1 MSIQYTLLK
10 TPLGNLLLASK
21 DNHLLKI
28 IFEKNIEKYLRSVKL
43 KKGDIPRVSSDK
55 NLRNSSEQIHQ
66 YFYERR
72 KNFNLKVQ
80 ISMPPFYQKVLSEV
94 KKIPYGEVRTYKE
107 IAAKAGRPRAY
118 RATGSANAKNILPII
133 IPCHRVVGNDGNLGG
148 YGGGLKIKKYLLKME
163 GVI

>member
-1 MSIQYTLLK
+1 M
-10 TPLGNLLLASK
+10 GDLLLGSK

-28 IFEKNIEKYLRSVKL
+28 IFEKNIEEYLKSVKL
-43 KKGDIPRVSSDK
+43 KKGDIPKVSPNE
-55 NLRNSSEQIHQ
+55 NLRDSSKQIQQ
-66 YFYERR
+66 YFYEKR
-72 KNFNLKVQ
+72 KNFNVKVQ

-107 IAAKAGRPRAY
+107 IAAKAGNPRAY

-148 YGGGLKIKKYLLKME
+148 YGGGMKIKKYLLKME

>member
-1 MSIQYTLLK
+1 M
-10 TPLGNLLLASK
+10 GDLLLGSK

-28 IFEKNIEKYLRSVKL
+28 IFEKNIEEYLKSVKL
-43 KKGDIPRVSSDK
+43 KKGDIPRVSPNE

-66 YFYERR
+66 YFYEKR
-72 KNFNLKVQ
+72 KNFNVKVQ
-80 ISMPPFYQKVLSEV
+80 ISMPPFYQKVLNEV

-107 IAAKAGRPRAY
+107 IAAKAGNPRAY
-118 RATGSANAKNILPII
+118 RATGSANAKNILPVI
-133 IPCHRVVGNDGNLGG
+133 IPCHRVIGNDGNLGG

>member
-1 MSIQYTLLK
+1 M
-10 TPLGNLLLASK
+10 GDLLLGSK

-28 IFEKNIEKYLRSVKL
+28 IFEKNIEEYLKSVKL
-43 KKGDIPRVSSDK
+43 KKGDIPRVSPNE
-55 NLRNSSEQIHQ
+55 NLRDSSKQIHQ
-66 YFYERR
+66 YFYEKR
-72 KNFNLKVQ
+72 KNFNVKVQ
-80 ISMPPFYQKVLSEV
+80 ISMPHFYQKVLNEV

-107 IAAKAGRPRAY
+107 IAAKAGNPRAY

-133 IPCHRVVGNDGNLGG
+133 IPCHRVIGNDGNLGG

>member
-1 MSIQYTLLK
+1 M
-10 TPLGNLLLASK
+10 GDLLLGSK

-28 IFEKNIEKYLRSVKL
+28 IFEKNIEEYLKSVKL
-43 KKGDIPRVSSDK
+43 KKGDIPRVSPNE
-55 NLRNSSEQIHQ
+55 NLRDSSEQIHQ
-66 YFYERR
+66 YFYEKR
-72 KNFNLKVQ
+72 KNFNVKVQ
-80 ISMPPFYQKVLSEV
+80 ISMSPFYQKVLSEV

-107 IAAKAGRPRAY
+107 IAAKAGSPRAY

-133 IPCHRVVGNDGNLGG
+133 IPCHRVIGNDGNLGG

>member
-1 MSIQYTLLK
+1 M
-10 TPLGNLLLASK
+10 GDLLLGSK

-28 IFEKNIEKYLRSVKL
+28 IFEKNIEEFLKSVKL
-43 KKGDIPRVSSDK
+43 KKGDIPRVSPNE
-55 NLRNSSEQIHQ
+55 NLRDSSKQIQQ
-66 YFYERR
+66 YFYEKR
-72 KNFNLKVQ
+72 KNFNVKVQ

-107 IAAKAGRPRAY
+107 IAAKAGNPRAY
-118 RATGSANAKNILPII
+118 RATGSANAKNILPVI
-133 IPCHRVVGNDGNLGG
+133 IPCHRVIGNDGNLGG

>member
-1 MSIQYTLLK
+1 M
-10 TPLGNLLLASK
+10 GDLLLGSK

-28 IFEKNIEKYLRSVKL
+28 IFEKNIEEYLKSVKL
-43 KKGDIPRVSSDK
+43 KKGDIPRVSPNE
-55 NLRNSSEQIHQ
+55 NLRDSSEQIHQ
-66 YFYERR
+66 YFYEKR
-72 KNFNLKVQ
+72 KNFNVKVQ
-80 ISMPPFYQKVLSEV
+80 ISMPPFYQKVLNEV

-107 IAAKAGRPRAY
+107 IAAKAGNPRAY

-133 IPCHRVVGNDGNLGG
+133 IPCHRVIGNDGNLGG

>member
-1 MSIQYTLLK
+1 M
-10 TPLGNLLLASK
+10 GDLLLGSK

-28 IFEKNIEKYLRSVKL
+28 IFEKNIEEYLKSVKL
-43 KKGDIPRVSSDK
+43 KKGDIPRVSPNE
-55 NLRNSSEQIHQ
+55 NLRDSSEQIHQ
-66 YFYERR
+66 YFYEKR
-72 KNFNLKVQ
+72 KNFNVKVQ

-107 IAAKAGRPRAY
+107 IAAKAGNPRAY
-118 RATGSANAKNILPII
+118 RATGSANAKNILPVI
-133 IPCHRVVGNDGNLGG
+133 IPCHRVIGNDGNLGG